1 MAVETIIDLVK
12 GAKEL
17 AEVVRFEAS
26 ERRSTR
32 QAREVQELIE
42 YLRLIYFSP
51 KGVIRL
57 LEEISDGSN
66 PTEEQIEMILPEFND
81 YEFRVR
87 GMLARIAPDEQRVQ
101 GNLTLR
107 AERVLREIS
116 YGKAG
121 VRSKVKDLL
130 NEALTLG
137 EPVSRQDATILLD
150 EILLLNAAIENA
162 EEALVSSIR

>member
-17 AEVVRFEAS
+17 AEVVRVEAS

-42 YLRLIYFSP
+42 SLRLIYFSP
-51 KGVIRL
+51 RGVIRL
-57 LEEISDGSN
+57 LEEISDGNN

-81 YEFRVR
+81 YEFHVR
-87 GMLARIAPDEQRVQ
+87 GMLAQIAPDVHRVQ

-137 EPVSRQDATILLD
+137 EPVSRQDATVLLD
-150 EILLLNAAIENA
+150 EILLLNTAIEDA